1 MCNSINIRYIT
12 LQLFGEGAGAG
23 TGDGAGTGVEGQ
35 AAADKGVTQVLY
47 GVQAEPQAAA
57 AEEKPAAEEESFESL
72 MKGKYKADF
81 DKWAQDTV
89 RKRTKAMQG
98 KADGYDRMVPLMQAM
113 AERYGIQDA
122 TDIDSLYAAFD
133 EDKAALEAE
142 ALDKGISFEEM
153 RLQRRLERENKQL
166 KQQMAEHEAAKQYS
180 QWIAQAEDAKQF
192 FPNLDIRQELGNE
205 QFVSLLK
212 SGIDVKTAY
221 QVIHQN
227 EIMPAMM
234 QHSAEMAKQQV
245 AASVAANRS
254 RPSEGGMRGSAAAEV
269 RADVSKLTKADM
281 KEIERRVRN
290 GERISFG

>member
-1 MCNSINIRYIT
+1 MKSTIIFRNIT

-23 TGDGAGTGVEGQ
+23 TGDGAGTGVDGQ
-35 AAADKGVTQVLY
+35 AAADQGVTQVLY
-47 GVQAEPQAAA
+47 GVQPEPQAAA
-57 AEEKPAAEEESFESL
+57 AEEKPAAEEETFESL

-98 KADGYDRMVPLMQAM
+98 KADGYDRMAPLMQAM

-142 ALDKGISFEEM
+142 ALDKGISLEEM

-166 KQQMAEHEAAKQYS
+166 RQQMAEHEAAKQYS

-254 RPSEGGMRGSAAAEV
+254 RPAEGGMRGGAAAEV

>member
-1 MCNSINIRYIT
+1 MKNSMNIRCIT

-35 AAADKGVTQVLY
+35 AAADQGVTKVLY

-57 AEEKPAAEEESFESL
+57 AEAKPAAEEETFESL
-72 MKGKYKADF
+72 MKGKYKAEF

-98 KADGYDRMVPLMQAM
+98 KADGYDRMAPLMQAM

-142 ALDKGISFEEM
+142 ALDKGISLEEM